1 MKYTFPTIALL
12 AVGIAWPGSSFA
24 IDNKIF
30 MMVPAQTTCLQKAS
44 GRVTVSTPF
53 NQNMHVEVFGL
64 PANTG
69 FDFFVIQKPTA
80 KFGMSWYQGDI
91 QTDSKGIGVGDF
103 VGIFSQETFTVALD
117 SGPAPQVFT
126 SPPFPD
132 AATNPSTFPIQ
143 MYHLGLWFDSPAD
156 ALKAGCPNTVTPF
169 NGTHNAGVQVLN
181 TSQFPDLNGP
191 LRSIH

>member
-1 MKYTFPTIALL
+1 M
-12 AVGIAWPGSSFA
+12 
-24 IDNKIF
+24 
-30 MMVPAQTTCLQKAS
+30 
-44 GRVTVSTPF
+44 
-53 NQNMHVEVFGL
+53 
-64 PANTG
+64 
-69 FDFFVIQKPTA
+69 
-80 KFGMSWYQGDI
+80 
-91 QTDSKGIGVGDF
+91 
-103 VGIFSQETFTVALD
+103 SQETFTVALD

-156 ALKAGCPNTVTPF
+156 ALKAGCPNTVTRF